1 MPNPAPLEVSRKMSS
16 SDKKP
21 DITGRS
27 EKSGKPDNYD
37 KTRVPFIY
45 KAGETVGDDYILEEL
60 LGRGGSGVVFK
71 ARHKIMNKHFAI
83 KILTAELA
91 DEKSWQRFQREVQ
104 TLVKLNHPNIVR
116 VFNMGIDR
124 EQYPFCAMELLNG
137 PTLAQVIKNEQFLF
151 AGDAIE
157 YFLAVSKALETA
169 HKAKIIHRD
178 IKPGNIVLTHEG
190 EGENS
195 TVKVKLVDF
204 GLARLADDNI
214 NLLKAA
220 ERSKQSLTEKGEVFG
235 SPLYMSPE
243 QCRGQDLDH
252 RTDIYSLGCSFFE
265 ALTGQVPFHG
275 KTVVNTFQMHESAPV
290 PSLSKCNPEG
300 VFPEELEHT
309 IKRMLEKDPDKRYQ
323 NMASVIH
330 DLERIRVG
338 KPVKSTLS
346 EVRDSAFAEND
357 YTGSQTSGQRTSLTQ
372 WLVGKKGL
380 AVISFFLLF
389 SLGAAA
395 ATCYLI
401 INPPKQESRE
411 KQERRKQNQQDE
423 KAQSPAPVQKVVKKI
438 SRADYAPFKRVEYK
452 EKDGKYLT
460 LQFPPC
466 FEGCAI
472 TDANHKYF
480 DQLQNQMLNP
490 FYVKAPITFQLN
502 ALNVPARCLSTFAP
516 LDVDNADVNF
526 MNTYQDWVEFGQAL
540 KQWGHIGFIRISAS
554 AIPKIESSD
563 PSQSCLNQI
572 PAKPTMSVSITHC
585 KIPHWE
591 MENFRLPTYVL
602 FYCFADN
609 TQDIRDGKGLKK
621 FDAETIMKPV
631 MVQKNIRSIRLC
643 NLSWTERDFANI
655 LQLNDLEVLELRGM
669 TLTPQKI
676 LALKKLKRLRELT
689 LCQDDCSP
697 FVLKEIAN
705 LKQLQTFCFVCNE
718 KDAAS
723 KKTMQQYYKDQHVT
737 FQTVF
742 VPIEG
747 TDPMRDMMKG
757 EKELKFLGDKI

>member
-1 MPNPAPLEVSRKMSS
+1 MSS
-16 SDKKP
+16 SDNMPDRSGGSDKP
-21 DITGRS
+21 
-27 EKSGKPDNYD
+27 N
-37 KTRVPFIY
+37 VPFIY
-45 KAGETVGDDYILEEL
+45 KAGETVGNDYILEEL

-71 ARHKIMNKHFAI
+71 ARHKLLDRHFAI
-83 KILTAELA
+83 KILTDEMA

-124 EQYPFCAMELLNG
+124 ELYPFCAMELLNG

-290 PSLSKCNPEG
+290 PSLAKCNPEG

-346 EVRDSAFAEND
+346 EVQDSAFAEND
-357 YTGSQTSGQRTSLTQ
+357 YKGSQTSGQRTSLSQ
-372 WLVGKKGL
+372 WLVSRKGL
-380 AVISFFLLF
+380 THISLSLLF
-389 SLGAAA
+389 CLCYAV
-395 ATCYLI
+395 ATCYRI
-401 INPPKQESRE
+401 INPAKKESRE
-411 KQERRKQNQQDE
+411 NQELRTQNQQA
-423 KAQSPAPVQKVVKKI
+423 KKPQPPAPAQKNVKKNNH
-438 SRADYAPFKRVEYK
+438 ADYKPFKRVEHK
-452 EKDGKYLT
+452 EKDGKYLS

-480 DQLQNQMLNP
+480 DQLQNQKPDP

-516 LDVDNADVNF
+516 RDVDNADINF

-554 AIPKIESSD
+554 EIPKIESSD
-563 PSQSCLNQI
+563 ASQSCLNQI
-572 PAKPTMSVSITHC
+572 PAKPTMSLSITHC

-591 MENFRLPTYVL
+591 MENFRLPTFVL
-602 FYCFADN
+602 FYSFADN

-631 MVQKNIRSIRLC
+631 LIQKNIRSIRLC
-643 NLSWTERDFANI
+643 DLSWTERDFANI
-655 LQLNDLEVLELRGM
+655 LQLTDLEVLELKGM

-676 LALKKLKRLRELT
+676 LDLKKLKRLRELQ
-689 LCQDDCSP
+689 LWQEDCSP
-697 FVLKEIAN
+697 LALREIAQ
-705 LKQLQTFCFVCNE
+705 LKQLKKFFFVCND
-718 KDAAS
+718 KDPVS
-723 KKTMQQYYKDQHVT
+723 KKTMQQYYRDQHVPY
-737 FQTVF
+737 QTVF
-742 VPIEG
+742 VPMEG
-747 TDPMRDMMKG
+747 TDPMQDMMKG
-757 EKELKFLGDKI
+757 EKELRFLGDKI